1 MKRKS
6 MLLIIIVLLF
16 GVVGV
21 TAATYF
27 PSNQTTYDNSY
38 SGMTSTNVQGAI
50 DELYNVC
57 SSKKGSS
64 QVSIGNQEVKVVT
77 SGDGLYKDEYI
88 DGRYLY
94 RGANP
99 NNYVTFNGENA
110 GWRIISIEKDGA
122 MKIRASESKSNQ
134 RWNEKAWGKPS
145 LWFMSTLNVY
155 LNETYYNSLNS
166 TAKKMIDI
174 NTFYVGRIL
183 ENDSIENQMSYEKGS
198 KWRGKIGL
206 ISLSEYIRANSNI
219 SGCGSYSAA
228 RSQNCYMSNWMK
240 VATGWTITPRLVDS
254 SGVLNYHQAYVN
266 IYNGNFSIYD
276 VYDSDN
282 KLGVVPV
289 LYLLP
294 TIKVIDGNGSQS
306 NPFVLS
312 V

>member
-1 MKRKS
+1 MKRKTI
-6 MLLIIIVLLF
+6 LLIIAILLF
-16 GVVGV
+16 GAIGV

-38 SGMTSTNVQGAI
+38 SGMTFTNVQGAI

-57 SSKKGSS
+57 SSKRESS
-64 QVSIGNQEVKVVT
+64 QVSIGGQEIKVVT

-99 NNYVTFNGENA
+99 NNYVTFNGETA
-110 GWRIISIEKDGA
+110 GWRIISIEKDGTI
-122 MKIRASESKSNQ
+122 KIRASESKSEQ
-134 RWNEKAWGKPS
+134 RWNEDAWGKPS
-145 LWFMSTLNVY
+145 LWFRSTLNVY
-155 LNETYYNSLNS
+155 LNETYYNTLNS
-166 TAKKMIDI
+166 AAQRMIDI
-174 NTFYVGRIL
+174 NTFDVGKITI
-183 ENDSIENQMSYEKGS
+183 NDSIENQMNDEKSS

-206 ISLSEYIRANSNI
+206 ISLSEYIRANSNV

-228 RSQNCYMSNWMK
+228 RSQQCYTTNWMK
-240 VATGWTITPRLVDS
+240 VAGGWTITPKLVDR
-254 SGVLNYHQAYVN
+254 SGVSNYLEAYVILN
-266 IYNGNFSIYD
+266 NGDFKTYE
-276 VYDSDN
+276 VYDRDYERN
-282 KLGVVPV
+282 VVPV

-294 TIKVIDGNGSQS
+294 TVKIINGNGSQS